1 MAARGS
7 TLRGWKIENLTSFND
22 VHARFYI
29 FRNRWPDI
37 IWHGWR
43 LVSEEE
49 EIRTKSNQTDSTTRQ
64 EPDRRTKWIA
74 NISELHFFPRRYVLA
89 NHKAIKTMPD
99 HIWQTKSSPQPY
111 LRARLLIHGR
121 CFLQLAFFISPTY
134 GFSCLFAPSL
144 ILRVI
149 LRPWNAKMRWQTT
162 LSVAVCSVSLILSV
176 TSRHG

>member
-1 MAARGS
+1 MTRYY
-7 TLRGWKIENLTSFND
+7 LT
-22 VHARFYI
+22 
-29 FRNRWPDI
+29 W
-37 IWHGWR
+37 
-43 LVSEEE
+43 LEVSKCKEEK
-49 EIRTKSNQTDSTTRQ
+49 IRTKSNQTDSTTRQ
-64 EPDRRTKWIA
+64 EPDRHTKWIA

-144 ILRVI
+144 IL
-149 LRPWNAKMRWQTT
+149 LKWGDRPHCRLQ
-162 LSVAVCSVSLILSV
+162 SAVFHSFFQWLHAMDK
-176 TSRHG
+176 SRAIISS